1 MKMAE
6 FLNQPV
12 KKRGVRMGAPGAL
25 RLEIRDPDYGSVG

>member
-12 KKRGVRMGAPGAL
+12 RKRGARMGAPRAW
-25 RLEIRDPDYGSVG
+25 RLEIRDPDYGSVE